1 MKPVMIQE
9 FEMFLMSTSQ
19 TYDFDSQV
27 STSLVQPQELLYGQS
42 MLDFLLYDYKK
53 IKKQLE

>member
-1 MKPVMIQE
+1 MKPVMIQD

-53 IKKQLE
+53 IKK